1 MREIKFIQ
9 NNIYH
14 VFNRGTEK
22 RSIFLSSGNYVRF
35 IHNLFEFNNSNP
47 LPRANVR
54 FRTRNPKDTSEH
66 QITQCLLTKRVN
78 IQKPTRALLVDILC
92 FALMPNHFH
101 LLLRQR
107 EENGI
112 QRFMH
117 KIGMGYGRHFNEKYK
132 RTGRLF
138 QGTYKAVPIEHDRQL
153 LHLPYYIHLN
163 PLDLKYPGWRKNEL
177 PNHKNA
183 MKFLETYRWSSYLDY
198 TGTKNFPSVTERD
211 FLSKFLGGAKQHKKD
226 LQKWLKERERNLNIM
241 GDITLE

>member
-1 MREIKFIQ
+1 M
-9 NNIYH
+9 YH

-22 RSIFLSSGNYVRF
+22 REIFLDSSDYVRF
-35 IHNLFEFNNSNP
+35 IHNLFAFNDSNP
-47 LPRANVR
+47 QPPANAR
-54 FRTRNPKDTSEH
+54 FRVRNPKHIPEN
-66 QITQCLLTKRVN
+66 QITLCLVTKRLNIGKQRKILVN
-78 IQKPTRALLVDILC
+78 ILNFV
-92 FALMPNHFH
+92 LMPNHFH
-101 LLLRQR
+101 LLLQQ
-107 EENGI
+107 ETDYGI

-117 KIGMGYGRHFNEKYK
+117 KIEMGYGRHFNEKYK

-138 QGTYKAVPIEHDRQL
+138 QGTYKAVAVEHDRQL

-198 TGTKNFPSVTERD
+198 TGTKNFPSVTERG

-226 LQKWLKERERNLNIM
+226 IQKWLKERERNLKIM